1 MNLYVGNLSYQVT
14 EEELKNAFG
23 QYGEVKKVSIVKDR
37 ETGESR
43 GFAFVEM
50 MEGEAGKTAMAEL
63 NGAELRGRRLRVNEA
78 MQRTDGPRGGGGG
91 GERRGG
97 GGGYGGGGGNRGG
110 GGGYG
115 GGGGNRGGGGGGN
128 YGGNRG

>member
-50 MEGEAGKTAMAEL
+50 MEGDAGKTAMAEL

-78 MQRTDGPRGGGGG
+78 MQRTDGPRPGGGGG
-91 GERRGG
+91 GNRGGGYGG
-97 GGGYGGGGGNRGG
+97 GGGRGGYGGGGNRGG

-115 GGGGNRGGGGGGN
+115 GGNRG
-128 YGGNRG
+128 